1 MKEVAV
7 KFGIN
12 KIHKLKIQMECQQEN
27 IHAHTKNLEVI
38 HLAVKSFVEC
48 YIFVLH
54 LVVGFPP
61 KMILTV
67 CDKGE
72 MGGEGIMLSTMISAI
87 RLNTPSSE
95 KLINHW

>member
-48 YIFVLH
+48 YIFVPSFFL
-54 LVVGFPP
+54 LKFLPAAMKSSSP
-61 KMILTV
+61 LFLLLLWLT
-67 CDKGE
+67 
-72 MGGEGIMLSTMISAI
+72 
-87 RLNTPSSE
+87 
-95 KLINHW
+95 